1 MHETATFGAHADDD
15 HMRERS
21 ATVFYFL
28 SFRFSLFP
36 ALSLSSFLKLLK
48 RHNIS
53 TNMTQTHQGLN
64 ISRLNHAVCWGSVFI
79 IFFLLALS
87 YYVKFKLSSLRYFIH
102 KVEYKRCS
110 THWQTSYKTGGRTKI
125 LFARV
130 VRLAI
135 HHTHKL
141 NSSQN
146 TFPRIID
153 DA

>member
-1 MHETATFGAHADDD
+1 MIRMKQGWTNARNCHIWCSCRWWSHA
-15 HMRERS
+15 RTICYCFLLS
-21 ATVFYFL
+21 IFPFL
-28 SFRFSLFP
+28 SLSR
-36 ALSLSSFLKLLK
+36 SLSSFLKLLK

-110 THWQTSYKTGGRTKI
+110 THWQTSCKTGGYALPYKDSLRES
-125 LFARV
+125 R
-130 VRLAI
+130 
-135 HHTHKL
+135 
-141 NSSQN
+141 SSSD
-146 TFPRIID
+146 TSYT
-153 DA
+153 